1 MLIGCKWLPY
11 PSGDTSAQWNNV
23 INQSNHATVFNQCFT
38 SFSSWFITHSDPA
51 KCLTSLESLPAWRSR
66 AEDEDNICF
75 FPPVGSFLPSI
86 PPPYS
91 SSPGTVNSMSL
102 ELDQRSDL
110 PIPQRSYSISQ
121 KESYRYQGDEQADNT
136 AYPTGDYTP
145 HTSAQLHTFKRSTV
159 VLLSTALA
167 VIVILAVVAAAVGGS
182 IAEERKNKCVAWRNF

>member
-1 MLIGCKWLPY
+1 
-11 PSGDTSAQWNNV
+11 
-23 INQSNHATVFNQCFT
+23 
-38 SFSSWFITHSDPA
+38 
-51 KCLTSLESLPAWRSR
+51 
-66 AEDEDNICF
+66 
-75 FPPVGSFLPSI
+75 
-86 PPPYS
+86 
-91 SSPGTVNSMSL
+91 MSL

-110 PIPQRSYSISQ
+110 PIPQRSYSISE

-182 IAEERKNKCVAWRNF
+182 IAEERKNKCVA